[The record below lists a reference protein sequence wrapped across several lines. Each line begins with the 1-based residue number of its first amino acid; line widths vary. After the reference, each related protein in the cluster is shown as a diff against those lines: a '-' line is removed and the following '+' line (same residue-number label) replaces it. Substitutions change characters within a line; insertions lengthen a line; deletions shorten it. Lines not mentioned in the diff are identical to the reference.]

1 MTINIFVL
9 KGDLNGKIVMV
20 RFFFCR
26 VYIHTVLKYS
36 ILAFSPYATKDGMK
50 KSEVSGST
58 LVIKPAFSFAILNV
72 LKGNISSL
80 S

>member
-9 KGDLNGKIVMV
+9 KGDQNGKIVIL

-26 VYIHTVLKYS
+26 VYINTVLKYS

-50 KSEVSGST
+50 KV
-58 LVIKPAFSFAILNV
+58 K
-72 LKGNISSL
+72 
-80 S
+80 